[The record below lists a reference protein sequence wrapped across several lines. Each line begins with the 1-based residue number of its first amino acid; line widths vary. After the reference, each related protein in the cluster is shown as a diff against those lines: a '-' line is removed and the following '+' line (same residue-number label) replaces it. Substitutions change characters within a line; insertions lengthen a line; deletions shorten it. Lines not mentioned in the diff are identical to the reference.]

1 MSRNVIPGIGAP
13 FFMKERSLYMRTVSD
28 YFGSLVFDDRVMR
41 AKLPSDVYASLKRTI
56 DEGASLDT
64 HVADA
69 VATAMRDWA
78 VEHGAT
84 HFTHWFQPL
93 TGVTA
98 EKHDGFIAPSPD
110 GGVIMEF
117 SGKELIQ
124 GEPDASSFPS
134 GGLRATFEARGYTAW
149 DPTSYAFIKGH
160 TLCIPTAFCSYS
172 GEALDKKTPLL
183 RSMQALNKQAL
194 RVLKLFGNEDV
205 KCVRP
210 CVGPEQ
216 EYFLIDKAMYEKR
229 KDLVFCGRTLF
240 GAKPPK
246 GQELDD
252 HYFGAIKP
260 RVEAYMEDLNTE
272 LWKLGILAKTE
283 HNEVA
288 PSQHELAPIFSVANI
303 ATDHNQLTM
312 EIMQKV
318 ASRHGLVCL
327 LAEKPFAGVN
337 GSGKHNN
344 WSLATDTGVNLF
356 KPGETPYENAQF
368 LLFLCAAVQAVDNY
382 QDLLRLS
389 VATAGND
396 HRLGANEA
404 PPAVI
409 SIFLGDELTAV
420 LDAIETDT
428 PYSGTEKTVLKLGVH
443 VLPKFTRDTTDRN
456 RTSPFAFTGNK
467 FEFRMVGSS
476 DSIAC
481 ANIMLNAA
489 MAETLKEFA
498 DRLEGVSDFESAL
511 HDLIKETIK
520 AHKRII
526 FNGNGYDDAWI
537 KEATEKRGLLNLRT
551 TPDALATVLEKKNVE
566 MLTSLKIFSEAEIRS
581 RYEICLENYCKTVN
595 IEGLT
600 MVDMARKEIL
610 PAVEA
615 YLGDLSGTVAA
626 KTAAVPGLACKYE
639 KDLISRLSK
648 LADEISDAAS
658 SLDTTLIRL
667 KAIPDVTDAAYVIRD
682 VVLQKM
688 AELRV
693 VCDEAESITA
703 DKYWPFP
710 TYGDLLFGV
719 R

>member
-1 MSRNVIPGIGAP
+1 MS
-13 FFMKERSLYMRTVSD
+13 TVSD
-28 YFGSLVFDDRVMR
+28 YFGSLVFDDRAMK
-41 AKLPSDVYASLKRTI
+41 ASLPSSVYFSLKKTI
-56 DEGASLDT
+56 DEGTNLDT
-64 HVADA
+64 EVANA
-69 VATAMRDWA
+69 VASAMKDWA
-78 VEHGAT
+78 VAHGAT

-98 EKHDGFIAPSPD
+98 EKHDSFISPAPD

-117 SGKELIQ
+117 SGKELIK

-149 DPTSYAFIKGH
+149 DPTSYAFIKDK
-160 TLCIPTAFCSYS
+160 TLCIPTAFCSYG

-183 RSMQALNKQAL
+183 RSMQALNKQAMRIL
-194 RVLKLFGNEDV
+194 RLFGNTEV
-205 KCVRP
+205 KCVHTS
-210 CVGPEQ
+210 VGPEQ
-216 EYFLIDKAMYEKR
+216 EYFLVDKDMFEKR

-252 HYFGAIKP
+252 HYFGVIKP
-260 RVEAYMEDLNTE
+260 RVAAYMADLNEE
-272 LWKLGILAKTE
+272 LWKLGVLAKTE

-288 PSQHELAPIFSVANI
+288 PAQHELAPIYTTTNV

-312 EIMQKV
+312 EIMRKV

-327 LAEKPFAGVN
+327 LHEKPFAGVN

-344 WSLATDTGVNLF
+344 WSIATDTGVNLLT
-356 KPGETPYENAQF
+356 PGETPYENAQF
-368 LLFLCAAVQAVDNY
+368 LLFLCAVIKAVDDY

-404 PPAVI
+404 PPAVV
-409 SIFLGDELTAV
+409 SMFLGEELTAV
-420 LDAIETDT
+420 LEAIESDA
-428 PYSGTEKTVLKLGVH
+428 PYSGTEKTVMKLGVH

-467 FEFRMVGSS
+467 FEFRMVGSA

-489 MAETLKEFA
+489 VAESLKIYA
-498 DRLEGVSDFESAL
+498 DQLEKAGNFETAL
-511 HDLIKETIK
+511 HDMIKKTIK
-520 AHKRII
+520 DHKRII

-537 KEATEKRGLLNLRT
+537 QEATEKRGLLNLRT
-551 TPDALATVLEKKNVE
+551 TPDALPRILEKKNVD
-566 MLTSLKIFSEAEIRS
+566 MLTSQKIFTPAEIYS
-581 RYEICLENYCKTVN
+581 RYEITLENYCKTVN
-595 IEGLT
+595 IEGQT

-615 YLGDLSGTVAA
+615 YARDLADTCAVKQAAAPGVSGR
-626 KTAAVPGLACKYE
+626 YE
-639 KDLISRLSK
+639 KKTIARLST
-648 LADEISDAAS
+648 LADEIDEATDPLESA
-658 SLDTTLIRL
+658 LI
-667 KAIPDVTDAAYVIRD
+667 KYKTVSDVTEAACMIRD
-682 VVLQKM
+682 VILQKM

-693 VCDEAESITA
+693 VCDEAETVTA
-703 DKYWPFP
+703 EKYWPFP
-710 TYGDLLFGV
+710 TYGELLFGV
-719 R
+719 K

>member
-1 MSRNVIPGIGAP
+1 
-13 FFMKERSLYMRTVSD
+13 MRTVSD

-56 DEGASLDT
+56 DEGASLDA

-93 TGVTA
+93 TGITA
-98 EKHDGFIAPSPD
+98 EKHESFISPSPD

-194 RVLKLFGNEDV
+194 RVLRLFGNEDV
-205 KCVRP
+205 KCVHP

-260 RVEAYMEDLNTE
+260 RVEAYMEELNTE
-272 LWKLGILAKTE
+272 LWKLGIYAKTE

-288 PSQHELAPIFSVANI
+288 PSQHELASIYTVANV
-303 ATDHNQLTM
+303 ATDQNQLIM
-312 EIMQKV
+312 EIMQRV

-551 TPDALATVLEKKNVE
+551 TPDALSTVLEKKNVE
-566 MLTSLKIFSEAEIRS
+566 MLTSLKIFSEAEIHS

-610 PAVEA
+610 PAVEV

-639 KDLISRLSK
+639 KDLISKLSK

>member
-1 MSRNVIPGIGAP
+1 
-13 FFMKERSLYMRTVSD
+13 MRTVSD

-56 DEGASLDT
+56 DEGASLDA

-93 TGVTA
+93 TGITA
-98 EKHDGFIAPSPD
+98 EKHESFISPSPD

-117 SGKELIQ
+117 SGKKLIQ

-149 DPTSYAFIKGH
+149 DPTSYAFIMGH

-205 KCVRP
+205 KCVHP

-260 RVEAYMEDLNTE
+260 RVEAYMEELNTE
-272 LWKLGILAKTE
+272 LWKLGIYAKTE

-288 PSQHELAPIFSVANI
+288 PSQHELASIYTVANV
-303 ATDHNQLTM
+303 ATDQNQLIM
-312 EIMQKV
+312 EIMQRV
-318 ASRHGLVCL
+318 ASRHDLVCL

-489 MAETLKEFA
+489 MAETLKEFS

-639 KDLISRLSK
+639 KDLISKLSK

>member
-1 MSRNVIPGIGAP
+1 
-13 FFMKERSLYMRTVSD
+13 MRTVSD

-56 DEGASLDT
+56 DEGASLDA

-93 TGVTA
+93 TGITA
-98 EKHDGFIAPSPD
+98 EKHESFISPSPD

-149 DPTSYAFIKGH
+149 DPTSYAFIMGH

-205 KCVRP
+205 KCVHP

-260 RVEAYMEDLNTE
+260 RVEAYMEELNTE
-272 LWKLGILAKTE
+272 LWKLGIYAKTE

-288 PSQHELAPIFSVANI
+288 PSQHELASIYTVANV
-303 ATDHNQLTM
+303 ATDQNQLIM
-312 EIMQKV
+312 EIMQRV
-318 ASRHGLVCL
+318 ASRHDLVCL

-489 MAETLKEFA
+489 MAETLKEFS

-639 KDLISRLSK
+639 KDLISKLSK